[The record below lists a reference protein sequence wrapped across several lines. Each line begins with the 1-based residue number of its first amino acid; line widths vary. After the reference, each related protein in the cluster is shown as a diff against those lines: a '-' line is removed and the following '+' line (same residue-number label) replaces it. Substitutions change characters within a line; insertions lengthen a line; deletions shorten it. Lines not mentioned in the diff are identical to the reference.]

1 MTNQSIVPTTC
12 QRTLRLLAI
21 TSVAITLP
29 LSACSN
35 GDGDADADASA
46 TSSDTTNVDDGKVQ
60 PDSAGDVKT
69 LLDGQVCIPGT
80 ANGCADNNHVMRC
93 AVDGTGWLKE
103 KCVDAEDNI
112 TQCILPGKCTACAKN
127 NKRCRPDDSTVV
139 EQCSEQGE
147 WEEFQQCDASKGKMC
162 FSNNCVEACEAYYKA
177 NAYIGCD
184 FWAVDLDNAFVPGG
198 SRGYFDA
205 AGSQYSVVISN
216 ASDQLASNIKIST
229 KLGELQYDSAGNFLD
244 TSPLQPGQ
252 LRIYNLPN
260 TMGINGTTKTANA
273 FRISSTAPISAY
285 QFNPLENVNVF
296 SNDASLLLPAKLF
309 GKYYIIMSREQS
321 FGVLRGFV
329 SIVATG
335 GGLTTVGITFSKD
348 TTKTLASSDGKIGVF
363 KAGESE
369 EFQLQQWDVLN
380 IETDAIGSDLTGT
393 VVLADKPVGVWA
405 GSEAANAPNTNHC
418 NVDNCTSKD
427 LSKGIKCGTCEADSA
442 VSCFKNEHCS
452 SFVTCC
458 ADHLEMQ
465 MFPVKTWGSHYVA
478 VKLWPRGKEAD
489 YWRILAAEDG
499 TKIATKPVPKDAKG
513 KPIYP
518 PVLDKGEWFE
528 IETTDS
534 FELIARNPEGQ
545 PAPVMVGHFMA
556 SQNAPDPNTL
566 GPQPGDAGTGDPA
579 FLLAIPTE
587 QWRTSY
593 VFLTP
598 TKYAFN
604 YITLAAPLDAEVK
617 LDGKLLA
624 PDYWKK
630 VSKDFKWTR
639 LFVAEGV
646 HRVSASKAVS
656 VEVYGWDQYVSY
668 GYPAGL
674 DLKDLGII
682 KEPGEL

>member
-1 MTNQSIVPTTC
+1 MTTKPIFC
-12 QRTLRLLAI
+12 HCGRGLLA
-21 TSVAITLP
+21 LC
-29 LSACSN
+29 LGLLLGCS
-35 GDGDADADASA
+35 DPAAADDPDDTTQAD
-46 TSSDTTNVDDGKVQ
+46 DTTNDVGASEVSGSD
-60 PDSAGDVKT
+60 AGQQT
-69 LLDGQVCIPGT
+69 LADGQTCLPGT
-80 ANGCADNNHVMRC
+80 ANGCADNNHVLRC
-93 AVDGTGWLKE
+93 AEDGTGWIKD
-103 KCVDAEDNI
+103 KCVDSEENV
-112 TQCILPGKCTACAKN
+112 TQCILPGKCTDCAKGAS
-127 NKRCRPDDSTVV
+127 RCNPLDSSLV
-139 EQCSEQGE
+139 EGCSDTGTWQTLKT
-147 WEEFQQCDASKGKMC
+147 CDSGAGKMC
-162 FSNNCVEACEAYYKA
+162 FANSCVEACEAYYKA

-205 AGSQYSVVISN
+205 AGSQYSVVVSN
-216 ASDQLASNIKIST
+216 ASDQLATDIKIENNA
-229 KLGELQYDSAGNFLD
+229 GEVKYDSAGNFLD
-244 TSPLQPGQ
+244 TSPLKPGE
-252 LRIYNLPN
+252 LRIYNLPASQ
-260 TMGINGTTKTANA
+260 GVNGTSIAKNA

-309 GKYYIIMSREQS
+309 GKYYIVMSREQS

-329 SIVATG
+329 TVVATMSG
-335 GGLTTVGITFSKD
+335 ITTVGVTFSKD
-348 TTKTLASSDGKIGVF
+348 TTKTLASADGSIEVY
-363 KAGESE
+363 KAGESAQFE
-369 EFQLQQWDVLN
+369 LEQWDTLN
-380 IETDAIGSDLTGT
+380 LETDDVGSDLTGT
-393 VVLADKPVGVWA
+393 VVLANKPVGVWA

-418 NVDNCTSKD
+418 DISNCTGKD
-427 LSKGIKCGTCEADSA
+427 LDKGINCGTCEADSA
-442 VSCFKNEHCS
+442 VTCFKNEHCS

-499 TKIATKPVPKDAKG
+499 TKIATKPIPKGADG
-513 KPIYP
+513 KSIYV

-534 FELIARNPEGQ
+534 FEIIARDPDGK
-545 PAPVMVGHFMA
+545 PAPIMLGHFMA

-579 FLLAIPTE
+579 FLLAIPAE
-587 QWRTSY
+587 QWRKSY

-604 YITLAAPLDAEVK
+604 YITVAGPLDAEVQ
-617 LDGKLLA
+617 LDGKPLA
-624 PDYWKK
+624 PDYWTK
-630 VSKDFKWTR
+630 VSTGYKWTR
-639 LFVAEGV
+639 LFVGEGV
-646 HRVSASKAVS
+646 HRVLASKAVS

-674 DLKDLGII
+674 DLKDLELV

>member
-1 MTNQSIVPTTC
+1 MMRSGFGP
-12 QRTLRLLAI
+12 LAASLLA
-21 TSVAITLP
+21 VGLL
-29 LSACSN
+29 LSSCSN
-35 GDGDADADASA
+35 GDGKGDDDAGA
-46 TSSDTTNVDDGKVQ
+46 TNGDTDNTDDGKIEA
-60 PDSAGDVKT
+60 DAGDTVT
-69 LLDGQVCIPGT
+69 LADGQVCIPGT
-80 ANGCADNNHVMRC
+80 NDGCVDNNHVRQC
-93 AVDGTGWLKE
+93 AEDGTGWTKV
-103 KCVDAEDNI
+103 KCVDDEDNI
-112 TQCILPGKCTACAKN
+112 TQCILPGICTLCAKGVQ
-127 NKRCRPDDSTVV
+127 RCRPDDSTVV
-139 EQCSEQGE
+139 EQCDDAGQ
-147 WEEFQQCDASKGKMC
+147 WAMLKQCDAGEGKMC
-162 FSNNCVEACEAYYKA
+162 FANNCVEACEAFYKA

-198 SRGYFDA
+198 KRGYYDA
-205 AGSQYSVVISN
+205 AGSQYSVVVSN
-216 ASDQLASNIKIST
+216 ASDQLATDIKIET
-229 KLGELQYDSAGNFLD
+229 NQGELKYDSAGNFLD
-244 TSPLQPGQ
+244 TSPLKPGE

-260 TMGINGTTKTANA
+260 SQGINGTTIAANA

-309 GKYYIIMSREQS
+309 GKYYIVMSREQS

-329 SIVATG
+329 SIVATAG
-335 GGLTTVGITFSKD
+335 ATTTVGITFSKH
-348 TTKTLASSDGKIGVF
+348 TTKTLASSDGEIKVY
-363 KAGESE
+363 KAGESG

-380 IETDAIGSDLTGT
+380 IETDDVGSDLTGT

-427 LSKGIKCGTCEADSA
+427 LSKGVKCGTCQADDA

-452 SFVTCC
+452 SFITCC

-478 VKLWPRGKEAD
+478 VKLQPRGKESD

-499 TKIATKPVPKDAKG
+499 TKIATKPVPKGPDG
-513 KPIYP
+513 KPVYV
-518 PVLDKGEWFE
+518 PVLDKGDWFE

-534 FELIARNPEGQ
+534 FELIARNPEGE

-579 FLLAIPTE
+579 FLLAIPAE

-598 TKYAFN
+598 TKYEMN
-604 YITLAAPLDAEVK
+604 YITLAAPLDAEVTM
-617 LDGKLLA
+617 DGKLLA

-630 VSKDFKWTR
+630 VSKGFKWTR
-639 LFVAEGV
+639 LFVVEGV
-646 HRVSASKAVS
+646 HSVIATKPVS

-674 DLKDLGII
+674 DLKDLELI